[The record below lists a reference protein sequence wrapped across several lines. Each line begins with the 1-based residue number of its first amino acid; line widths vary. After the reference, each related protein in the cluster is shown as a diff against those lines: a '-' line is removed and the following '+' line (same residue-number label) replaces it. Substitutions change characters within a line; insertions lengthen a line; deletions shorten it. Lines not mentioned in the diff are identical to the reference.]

1 MNEKLDL
8 TDNDDIDRRKELTKA
23 LREATGCY
31 TMECKRALML
41 FNWDFIQAKA
51 YLQNPVNSI
60 GILRY

>member
-8 TDNDDIDRRKELTKA
+8 TDNDIVLRKELTKA

-51 YLQNPVNSI
+51 YLQNPVNSVR
-60 GILRY
+60 ILRL